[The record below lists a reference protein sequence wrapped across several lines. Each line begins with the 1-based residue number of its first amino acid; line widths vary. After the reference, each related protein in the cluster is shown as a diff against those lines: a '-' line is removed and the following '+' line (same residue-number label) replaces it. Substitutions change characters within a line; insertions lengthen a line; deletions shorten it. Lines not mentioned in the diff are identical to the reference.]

1 MHKRTVERLVQLAA
15 NAPRGLPRG
24 LRDTVWAFV
33 LLCQIAVPVAPAVA
47 ETLTPYQQLAR
58 DIFKEL
64 VEINTVSTTGDTGR
78 AADAMAARLRAAGF
92 GAQEVQVF
100 KYAPGKGNLV
110 ARLRGTGQRKPILLV
125 AHLDVVPA
133 KPEDWSYDPF
143 KLTEKDGYYYGRG
156 TSDDK
161 YMAAT
166 FVTNL
171 IRYKK
176 EGFRPNRDIV
186 VALTADEEIGSR
198 GIQWL
203 VKNKRDLINAEFSLN
218 EGANVAFRNGKPFR
232 INISTAEKTT
242 VNFHLEV
249 KDRGGHSATPRP
261 DNPIY
266 HLAEGLARLAKF
278 SFPLHFNAT
287 TRAFFERMAELES
300 PRMANDLRS
309 ILSSQPDEVALARV
323 SANDGYN
330 AALRTTCVA
339 TELSGGHAN
348 NALPQTA
355 RATINCRV
363 VPGESAA
370 YVRETL
376 IRVLADDRIGID
388 EPREREP
395 VEPTPMDKELLSA
408 IEKTAGEFWPEV
420 PVVQTM
426 TPGSSD
432 SRILRLAGIPSYGHS
447 GGPGS
452 DRSHGKD
459 ERVPVKGFFEGGE
472 YLYRLVKRLSGAS

>member
-1 MHKRTVERLVQLAA
+1 MHKRKRPVHLAVNASHRVQ
-15 NAPRGLPRG
+15 RG
-24 LRDTVWAFV
+24 LRAAVWTLV
-33 LLCQIAVPVAPAVA
+33 LLCQIAMLVVPAVA
-47 ETLTPYQQLAR
+47 ETLTPSQQLAR

-92 GAQEVQVF
+92 GTQDVQVF

-161 YMAAT
+161 YMAAS
-166 FVTNL
+166 FVANL

-186 VALTADEEIGSR
+186 VALTADEEIGGR

-203 VKNKRDLINAEFSLN
+203 VKNKRDLINAEFALN
-218 EGANVAFRNGKPFR
+218 EGANVAFRNGSAFR
-232 INISTAEKTT
+232 VNISTAEKTT

-266 HLAEGLARLAKF
+266 HLAEGLARLSKF
-278 SFPLHFNAT
+278 SFPLHLNAT
-287 TRAFFERMAELES
+287 TRAFFERIAELES

-309 ILSSQPDEVALARV
+309 VLSSQPDEAALARV
-323 SANDGYN
+323 STNLGYN
-330 AALRTTCVA
+330 AVLRTTCVA

-363 VPGESAA
+363 VPGELAA

-376 IRVLADDRIGID
+376 IRVLADDRIAID
-388 EPREREP
+388 EPRERES
-395 VEPTPMDKELLSA
+395 VEPTALNKELLSA
-408 IEKTAGEFWPEV
+408 IEKTAGEFWPGV

-459 ERVPVKGFFEGGE
+459 ERLPMKGFFEGGE
-472 YLYRLVKRLSGAS
+472 YLYRLVKRLAGAP

>member
-1 MHKRTVERLVQLAA
+1 V
-15 NAPRGLPRG
+15 
-24 LRDTVWAFV
+24 
-33 LLCQIAVPVAPAVA
+33 
-47 ETLTPYQQLAR
+47 
-58 DIFKEL
+58 
-64 VEINTVSTTGDTGR
+64 
-78 AADAMAARLRAAGF
+78 
-92 GAQEVQVF
+92 
-100 KYAPGKGNLV
+100 
-110 ARLRGTGQRKPILLV
+110 
-125 AHLDVVPA
+125 
-133 KPEDWSYDPF
+133 
-143 KLTEKDGYYYGRG
+143 
-156 TSDDK
+156 
-161 YMAAT
+161 
-166 FVTNL
+166 
-171 IRYKK
+171 
-176 EGFRPNRDIV
+176 
-186 VALTADEEIGSR
+186 
-198 GIQWL
+198 
-203 VKNKRDLINAEFSLN
+203 
-218 EGANVAFRNGKPFR
+218 
-232 INISTAEKTT
+232 
-242 VNFHLEV
+242 
-249 KDRGGHSATPRP
+249 
-261 DNPIY
+261 
-266 HLAEGLARLAKF
+266 
-278 SFPLHFNAT
+278 
-287 TRAFFERMAELES
+287 
-300 PRMANDLRS
+300 
-309 ILSSQPDEVALARV
+309 
-323 SANDGYN
+323 
-330 AALRTTCVA
+330 LRTTCVA
-339 TELSGGHAN
+339 TELGGGHAN